1 MASSISIQFDERDP
15 AYSSLA
21 CNTKTLRQ
29 NIKLDFAFF
38 LGNELKLDFKDIS
51 S

>member
-1 MASSISIQFDERDP
+1 MASSISIQFNERDP

-29 NIKLDFAFF
+29 NIKLDFVF
-38 LGNELKLDFKDIS
+38 LGKELKLDFKNIS

>member
-1 MASSISIQFDERDP
+1 MASSISIQFNERDP

-21 CNTKTLRQ
+21 CNTKTCQ
-29 NIKLDFAFF
+29 NIKLDFVF
-38 LGNELKLDFKDIS
+38 LGNELKLDFKNIS

>member
-1 MASSISIQFDERDP
+1 MANSISIQFDERDP

-29 NIKLDFAFF
+29 NIKLDFVF
-38 LGNELKLDFKDIS
+38 LGNKLALDFKKIS